1 MPRTLCGSGYFD
13 RQGGVIGW
21 ALRWVLLS
29 GAVTLLFV
37 GIARFGP
44 AFFPERAPG
53 SGPASSAAERVPA
66 SDMLVFPANGQGHV
80 IVEAVING
88 APMRLLVDT
97 GASLVSLTAA
107 DAQAAGI
114 SRVELVFD
122 HLVNTANGMVRVARV
137 TLREV
142 RIGQL
147 SVYDVPAAVLENLNV
162 SLLGMSFLS
171 RLQSYEMRDGKL
183 TISW

>member
-1 MPRTLCGSGYFD
+1 VVRRVFEWRGS
-13 RQGGVIGW
+13 VIGW
-21 ALRWVLLS
+21 ALRWLLLCCGITVL
-29 GAVTLLFV
+29 AAA
-37 GIARFGP
+37 IANL
-44 AFFPERAPG
+44 
-53 SGPASSAAERVPA
+53 GPASSPERAVGSKSASRAAETGPA
-66 SDMLVFPANGQGHV
+66 ENTLVFPTNKQGHV

-88 APMRLLVDT
+88 ASMNLLVDT

-107 DAQAAGI
+107 DARAADI
-114 SRVELVFD
+114 SGAELVFD
-122 HLVNTANGMVRVARV
+122 HLVNTANGTVRVARV

-142 RIGQL
+142 RLGQL

-171 RLQSYEMRDGKL
+171 RLQGYEMRDGKL

>member
-1 MPRTLCGSGYFD
+1 
-13 RQGGVIGW
+13 VIGW

-29 GAVTLLFV
+29 GAVTVLFV
-37 GIARFGP
+37 GITRLGP
-44 AFFPERAPG
+44 AVFPERAAG
-53 SGPASSAAERVPA
+53 SGPDSRAAVVAPA
-66 SDMLVFPANGQGHV
+66 SDTLVFPANEQGHV

-88 APMRLLVDT
+88 ASMPLLVDT
-97 GASLVSLTAA
+97 GASLVSLSAA
-107 DAQAAGI
+107 DARTAGI
-114 SRVELVFD
+114 SRAELVFD
-122 HLVNTANGMVRVARV
+122 HLVDTANGKVRVARV

-142 RIGQL
+142 RLGQL